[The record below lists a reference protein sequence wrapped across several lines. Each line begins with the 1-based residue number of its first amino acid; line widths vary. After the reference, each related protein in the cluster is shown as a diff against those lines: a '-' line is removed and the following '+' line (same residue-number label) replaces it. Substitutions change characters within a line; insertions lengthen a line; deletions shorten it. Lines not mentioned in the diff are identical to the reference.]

1 MEEKTLGVVLKV
13 IKYNDTTNIVDL
25 YAECLGRCSV
35 AVNIPKSSKARVKS
49 NLFQPLAILDLNL
62 SRSKKGGL
70 YRVKDAKPHLAFQSI
85 PYNPYKSAIAF
96 FIAEFIYYA
105 VKEEGESGSL
115 FSYLMNSIQ
124 WLDESQNSYA
134 NFHLVFMMRLSLFLG
149 LYPNIDNYT
158 EGDYFDLL
166 NASFI
171 SYKPTLHNN
180 YLEPLG
186 ASHIVQLMRMNYE
199 TMYLFKLNRHDRNE
213 ILDVLS
219 DFYKIH
225 IPNFPELKSLDV
237 LKELFD

>member
-1 MEEKTLGVVLKV
+1 M
-13 IKYNDTTNIVDL
+13 
-25 YAECLGRCSV
+25 
-35 AVNIPKSSKARVKS
+35 
-49 NLFQPLAILDLNL
+49 
-62 SRSKKGGL
+62 
-70 YRVKDAKPHLAFQSI
+70 AFQSI